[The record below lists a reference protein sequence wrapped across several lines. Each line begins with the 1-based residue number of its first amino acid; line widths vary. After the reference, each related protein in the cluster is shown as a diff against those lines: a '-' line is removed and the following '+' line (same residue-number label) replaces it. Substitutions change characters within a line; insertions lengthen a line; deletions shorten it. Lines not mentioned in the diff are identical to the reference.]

1 MTTTLDTA
9 TCSNMLQLYLDA
21 EAKILQGQQHRF
33 GDRMLTMANLAEVQ
47 AGIKDWN
54 ARLEVATLSASGR
67 RRSVNATPTF

>member
-1 MTTTLDTA
+1 MTTKLDTA

-54 ARLEVATLSASGR
+54 ARLELATQTDAGR
-67 RRSVNATPTF
+67 RRSVNVTPTY